1 MRARDTRRP
10 RQTTRE
16 THAKPSRA
24 LRAQGP
30 LPLGMGARSAGGQSR
45 TDRLTRLLEEW
56 LAEAR
61 IRYTYAGE

>member
-1 MRARDTRRP
+1 MRARDTQRT

-16 THAKPSRA
+16 SRGKPARM
-24 LRAQGP
+24 
-30 LPLGMGARSAGGQSR
+30 GMGKTAGGQAR

>member
-1 MRARDTRRP
+1 MRARDTQRT

-16 THAKPSRA
+16 SRVKPARA

-30 LPLGMGARSAGGQSR
+30 LSLGTGKGAGDQSR